1 MSLLDTASLIVT
13 PNAYKEGKL
22 YSVIPSDGSGDM
34 SVVRATTATRV
45 NSAGLVELVPY
56 NLLSYS
62 EQFDNAAWDKLNA
75 TITANAIAAPDG
87 TLTADALVAA
97 NTTSAHILFVSTGL
111 TASSLTTTIY
121 AKKGTSNFIQL
132 TGNGE
137 TTVFANFDLNAG
149 ITGTS
154 SGCTSSITSA
164 GNGWY
169 RLRVSYT
176 PNTLLGSAPV
186 LYLTTSASAVRG
198 ESWAAAGTE
207 FVYLWGAQL
216 NEGTIKPYQKTETR
230 LNIPRLDYSNGTCP
244 SLLVE
249 PQRTNVLQRSQEFE
263 NAYWTKSAS
272 TITANNTTAPN
283 GTLTADKLVENSSI
297 GEHAIARVAA
307 MSAAGVYAFSVY
319 AKAAER
325 TRIAIGNSS
334 AGHYAIFDLSTG
346 TVVQSSQGTVTNG
359 QISSIDA
366 NGFYRVCCI
375 ITVTSAA
382 SSVINLVSTGTTINY
397 TGDGTS
403 GLFIWGAQLE
413 AGSYPTSYIPT
424 TSASVT
430 RNADVISKT
439 GISSLIGQT
448 EGTIFF
454 EGVIYG
460 ENPSV
465 NRRILSISNGTTAT
479 AINIQ
484 TPVLNSKLEFEVTN
498 GGATQVFISAANNSL
513 VYGQNFKAA
522 FAYKA
527 NDFVAYING
536 VQIGTDTNGTVPTCD
551 KLSFDRGNNTSNFEG
566 SAKAAALWKTRLTND
581 ELATLTT
588 I

>member
-1 MSLLDTASLIVT
+1 MSLLDSASLIVT

-56 NLLSYS
+56 NLLTYS
-62 EQFDNAAWDKLNA
+62 NTFTTNWTLLNA
-75 TITANAIAAPDG
+75 T
-87 TLTADALVAA
+87 LTSGQSGYNSSTDAWKLQ
-97 NTTSAHILFVSTGL
+97 STGSNNSQIDQGF
-111 TASSLTTTIY
+111 TQSGTQTFSIY
-121 AKKGTSNFIQL
+121 AKKGTANYLVISVF
-132 TGNGE
+132 NGG
-137 TTVFANFDLNAG
+137 FGWYNLNN
-149 ITGTS
+149 GTLGS
-154 SGCTSSITSA
+154 SGGTFVSRDIISI
-164 GNGWY
+164 GGGWY
-169 RLRVSYT
+169 RCTIVTSVAISGAAVYVADAD
-176 PNTLLGSAPV
+176 GS
-186 LYLTTSASAVRG
+186 TN
-198 ESWAAAGTE
+198 AANGSNI
-207 FVYLWGAQL
+207 FIQNSQL
-216 NEGTIKPYQKTETR
+216 NEGTILPYQKTETR

-249 PQRTNVLQRSQEFE
+249 PQRTNLLWYSEQFD
-263 NAYWTKSAS
+263 NASYWSAYNS
-272 TITANNTTAPN
+272 TITANTTTAPSGVNTAETLTSNASTGGDVYRLITLN
-283 GTLTADKLVENSSI
+283 GTYTLSIYLKAGNVSTARIGYSNGDTANFNLANGTYTITGGTSASIEDAGNNWWRCTFTTTITSGTLVS
-297 GEHAIARVAA
+297 
-307 MSAAGVYAFSVY
+307 F
-319 AKAAER
+319 
-325 TRIAIGNSS
+325 GNS
-334 AGHYAIFDLSTG
+334 G
-346 TVVQSSQGTVTNG
+346 T
-359 QISSIDA
+359 
-366 NGFYRVCCI
+366 
-375 ITVTSAA
+375 
-382 SSVINLVSTGTTINY
+382 TGTTV
-397 TGDGTS
+397 
-403 GLFIWGAQLE
+403 FIWGAQLE
-413 AGSYPTSYIPT
+413 LGSYPTSYIPT

-566 SAKAAALWKTRLTND
+566 SAKAAALWQTRLTND
-581 ELATLTT
+581 ELERLTGT
-588 I
+588 GFNTYAEMANYYNYITQ

>member
-1 MSLLDTASLIVT
+1 MSLIDSASLIVT
-13 PNAYKEGKL
+13 PNGYKEGKL

-207 FVYLWGAQL
+207 FVYLWGAQA
-216 NEGTIKPYQKTETR
+216 NEGTIKDYQKTETR

-249 PQRTNVLQRSQEFE
+249 PQRTNSL
-263 NAYWTKSAS
+263 AYSEQ
-272 TITANNTTAPN
+272 
-283 GTLTADKLVENSSI
+283 L
-297 GEHAIARVAA
+297 
-307 MSAAGVYAFSVY
+307 
-319 AKAAER
+319 
-325 TRIAIGNSS
+325 
-334 AGHYAIFDLSTG
+334 
-346 TVVQSSQGTVTNG
+346 
-359 QISSIDA
+359 
-366 NGFYRVCCI
+366 
-375 ITVTSAA
+375 
-382 SSVINLVSTGTTINY
+382 NL
-397 TGDGTS
+397 
-403 GLFIWGAQLE
+403 W
-413 AGSYPTSYIPT
+413 
-424 TSASVT
+424 
-430 RNADVISKT
+430 
-439 GISSLIGQT
+439 
-448 EGTIFF
+448 
-454 EGVIYG
+454 
-460 ENPSV
+460 
-465 NRRILSISNGTTAT
+465 T
-479 AINIQ
+479 AINGSVSANAAVS
-484 TPVLNSKLEFEVTN
+484 PDGYTN
-498 GGATQVFISAANNSL
+498 ADKFVPDNGTSALLQQLVVISAATHTFSVFAKDDGITTFALQSRDNAS
-513 VYGQNFKAA
+513 VFK
-522 FAYKA
+522 FC
-527 NDFVAYING
+527 N
-536 VQIGTDTNGTVPTCD
+536 
-551 KLSFDRGNNTSNFEG
+551 SNF
-566 SAKAAALWKTRLTND
+566 
-581 ELATLTT
+581 
-588 I
+588 